1 MGHLTKGI
9 GVLCH
14 PPLGKHL
21 LCPGVHP
28 AVPPNHEDP
37 RLGGGALMHPAEP
50 WHPLPRGPP
59 PQWGESSQEGLGTGT
74 GEIPARGRGHQY
86 LFGGVR
92 GQTNLTRAPAVNK
105 AAATVVSQH

>member
-37 RLGGGALMHPAEP
+37 WLGGGGTDAPSRAVASP
-50 WHPLPRGPP
+50 SPGASPR
-59 PQWGESSQEGLGTGT
+59 S
-74 GEIPARGRGHQY
+74 
-86 LFGGVR
+86 GVR
-92 GQTNLTRAPAVNK
+92 AARRGWGQGQVKSLRGDGDISTYSAGSEVKQT
-105 AAATVVSQH
+105 